1 MYDPSQWEDKLL
13 VEKCPIM
20 ITDIDFSKDKYSRY
34 FFTSYY
40 VQNCLI
46 ERNMKENDLFILHI

>member
-1 MYDPSQWEDKLL
+1 
-13 VEKCPIM
+13 M